1 MINFGGSS
9 SLIMNVSF
17 DTDIFAFLKQ
27 NDYWNLFLF
36 SFFNPLG
43 VVHILVKVTKERK
56 IFKNSKQ
63 NTE

>member
-27 NDYWNLFLF
+27 NDY
-36 SFFNPLG
+36 
-43 VVHILVKVTKERK
+43 
-56 IFKNSKQ
+56 
-63 NTE
+63 